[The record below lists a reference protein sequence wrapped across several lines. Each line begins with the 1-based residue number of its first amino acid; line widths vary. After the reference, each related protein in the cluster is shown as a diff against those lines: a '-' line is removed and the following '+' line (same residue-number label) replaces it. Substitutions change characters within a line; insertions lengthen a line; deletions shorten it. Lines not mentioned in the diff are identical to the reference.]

1 MQYEYAPWRYD
12 YVSKKV
18 DGCVFCHISKNPSLD
33 EENQVL
39 YRDKY
44 CFVVMNKYPYT
55 PGHFMVIPHFHID
68 NLENLDT
75 KIWLNIS
82 SIVQKS
88 VRMLREG
95 FNTKAVNIGM
105 NLGEDAGAGISEH
118 IHYHIVPRWGR
129 DTNFITTIANT
140 RIYSVDFNKVYKK
153 LKILSQKYLLEN

>member
-39 YRDKY
+39 YRNEY

-75 KIWLNIS
+75 EIWLNIS

-105 NLGEDAGAGISEH
+105 NLGEEAGAGISNH
-118 IHYHIVPRWGR
+118 IHYHIVPRWGK

-140 RIYSVDFNKVYKK
+140 RIYSVDFNKIYKK
-153 LKILSQKYLLEN
+153 LKILSQKYLIED